1 MIRRPPR
8 STLFPYTT
16 LFRSSSQSQFN
27 VNGGAVFAGPGE
39 TRMDAGTVVMN
50 GTNTIQVGA
59 TVELAGGLWNGTNSF
74 AGPGTFVWSGGT
86 ISAQFNLQTN
96 VALSITG
103 ANDKLLYQGDLISG
117 GQIGRA
123 HV

>member
-59 TVELAGGLWNGTNSF
+59 TVELAGGLWNGTNTF

-86 ISAQFNLQTN
+86 PFSGVDLQTELA
-96 VALSITG
+96 VRPEG
-103 ANDKLLYQGDLISG
+103 E
-117 GQIGRA
+117 
-123 HV
+123 